1 MDNITEERVM
11 TNILQKLNK
20 KTFIII
26 AHRLN
31 TIKNVD
37 EIFVLKNGEII
48 DSGTYENLQT
58 KCEYFKEL
66 SLKKK

>member
-1 MDNITEERVM
+1 MDNITEEKVM
-11 TNILQKLNK
+11 KVITEKLSN

-37 EIFVLKNGEII
+37 EIFVLRNGEILS
-48 DSGTYENLQT
+48 SGTYNSLQT

>member
-1 MDNITEERVM
+1 MDNITEEKVM
-11 TNILQKLNK
+11 KVITEKLSN

-37 EIFVLKNGEII
+37 EIFVLKNGEILS
-48 DSGTYENLQT
+48 SGTYNSLQT